1 MHKDW
6 SLQCHF
12 LVLKSGPPF
21 LTVVERGSFSNLHI
35 RHVNRLFYDPFILR
49 RHFKEN
55 SRMTFQTETEQIF
68 CDTCQI

>member
-21 LTVVERGSFSNLHI
+21 LTVVERG
-35 RHVNRLFYDPFILR
+35 R
-49 RHFKEN
+49 
-55 SRMTFQTETEQIF
+55 FQTSIMIDLYNTEY
-68 CDTCQI
+68 